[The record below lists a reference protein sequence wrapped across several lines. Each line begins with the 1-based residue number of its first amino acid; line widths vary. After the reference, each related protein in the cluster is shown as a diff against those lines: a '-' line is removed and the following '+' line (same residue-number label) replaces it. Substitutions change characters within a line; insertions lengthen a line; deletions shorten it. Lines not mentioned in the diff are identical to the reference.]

1 MLEGRFGQTMNAAK
15 LKRLWSYLRPYW
27 VAESFTLVTMGIIAL
42 LSLALPIAIQY
53 MIDTLIPGLINTSGG
68 PVDIQP
74 VVMFVLL
81 LLGLYLSIVFL
92 GWLRDYLV
100 AFVGSN
106 IIRDI
111 RSQLFG
117 HLQRLSLRF
126 YQDHQVGE
134 VMSRTLSDVS
144 RIQDLLTSTLLM
156 FFTNILMLIAVVAY
170 LLHTN
175 WMLTIVALVPVPL
188 TIVLANRYGRKLNLI
203 ATGIQQTIASLTAR
217 LQESLVSV
225 KTVKA
230 FGQEEREQGRV
241 NKVLDTMTGLFVK
254 SSVTNSLAVNVTH
267 FVNMVGPIIVLGWG
281 VYLVAAGSMKLGEL
295 IAFYILLNYLYSP
308 IHSLAET
315 NLQVQTA
322 MASVDRVFEYLDLPE
337 GVVETATPVTLNVT
351 RGEIQIERISFDY
364 GNGGFSF
371 RELSLHIRAKEKVAL
386 VGPSGSGKTT
396 LINLI
401 MRFFDPQ
408 DGKVLLDGVDLRALS
423 LQTLRNS
430 IALVDQDPV
439 LFKMSILKNIAY
451 GDTSATEEKV
461 IAAAKVANIHDFI
474 MSLPNGYKTEVGERG
489 VTVSGGERQRLC
501 LARAIIKDPAI
512 LILDEATSAL
522 DSQSEHL
529 IQDSLKKV
537 LADKTAIMIAHRL
550 STVQHADRIIAME
563 NGHII
568 DQGKHEELT
577 ERCPLYRELA
587 AKQLLL

>member
-1 MLEGRFGQTMNAAK
+1 MNVEK
-15 LKRLWSYLRPYW
+15 LKRLWGFLRPYW
-27 VAESFTLVTMGIIAL
+27 VAESFTLATMGAIAL

-53 MIDTLIPGLINTSGG
+53 MIDTLIPGLVQTSGA
-68 PVDIQP
+68 PVEVQP
-74 VVMFVLL
+74 VVVFVLL
-81 LLGLYLSIVFL
+81 LMGLYLAMVLL

-100 AFVGSN
+100 AYVGSN
-106 IIRDI
+106 IIKDI
-111 RSQLFG
+111 RSKLFG

-134 VMSRTLSDVS
+134 VMSRTLSDVG
-144 RIQDLLTSTLLM
+144 RVQDLLTSTLLM
-156 FFTNILMLIAVVAY
+156 FFTNILMLGAVVAY

-175 WMLTIVALVPVPL
+175 WMLTVVALLPVPA
-188 TIVLANRYGRKLNLI
+188 TIVLANKYGQKLNLI
-203 ATGIQQTIASLTAR
+203 ATSIQQNIASFTAR
-217 LQESLVSV
+217 LQESLVSI

-230 FGQEEREQGRV
+230 FGQEKREEERV
-241 NKVLDTMTGLFVK
+241 NKVLDSLTGLYIK

-267 FVNMVGPIIVLGWG
+267 FVNMIGPIIVLGWG

-295 IAFYILLNYLYSP
+295 IAFYILLNYLYTP

-337 GVVETATPVTLNVT
+337 GVIESASPVTLKAP
-351 RGEIQIERISFDY
+351 RGEIQLERVSFDY
-364 GNGGFSF
+364 GNGGFQF
-371 RELSLHIRAKEKVAL
+371 EDLSLHIRAKEKIAL

-408 DGKVLLDGVDLRALS
+408 QGTITLDGIDLRSLS
-423 LQTLRNS
+423 LRTMRDS

-439 LFKMSILKNIAY
+439 LFKMSIYDNIAY
-451 GDTSATEEKV
+451 GDISATESRV
-461 IAAAKVANIHDFI
+461 IAAARIANIHDFI
-474 MSLPNGYKTEVGERG
+474 IALPNGYQTEVGERG
-489 VTVSGGERQRLC
+489 VTVSGGERQRIC
-501 LARAIIKDPAI
+501 LARAIIKDPAV

-537 LADKTAIMIAHRL
+537 LADKTAIIIAHRL
-550 STVQHADRIIAME
+550 STVQHADRIVAME
-563 NGHII
+563 HGQII
-568 DQGKHEELT
+568 DQGRHEELT
-577 ERCPLYRELA
+577 ARCPLYRELA